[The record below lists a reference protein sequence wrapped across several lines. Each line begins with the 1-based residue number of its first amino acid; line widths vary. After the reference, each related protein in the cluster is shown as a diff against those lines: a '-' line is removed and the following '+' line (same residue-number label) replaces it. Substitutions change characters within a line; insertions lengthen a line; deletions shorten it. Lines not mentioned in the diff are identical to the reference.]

1 MNSLEGKLIY
11 ANTQFYADQSGW
23 FKVTEHNGGDYLRGK
38 RVMRPDGTVVKNSKL
53 RIKFKVAE
61 VVVVTP
67 TKLEQDRDAA
77 YKVADDKLQYLLDA
91 MHQ

>member
-67 TKLEQDRDAA
+67 DVLEQGRDGA
-77 YKVADDKLQYLLDA
+77 YKVADAQYQYLMDA
-91 MHQ
+91 LHR